1 MPPHVAVHQ
10 VSKSFSRH
18 AIGRRRTLRA
28 LVAGVAK
35 RSVRHD
41 PILALQ
47 GVSFILDSG
56 ESLGV
61 IGANG
66 AGKSTLLRL
75 VGGVGYADSGTIET
89 WGRFGALLELGAGGN
104 DDLSGR
110 DNIILGGV
118 IAGLSRMEARRRV
131 DEIVGFAELE
141 DFVDSPLRTY
151 STGMQMRL
159 SFSIIVHSAPDILLV
174 DEVLQVG
181 DMAFQYK
188 CLSKI
193 RALRDRGCCLLI
205 ASHDLAQ
212 IADICDRV
220 LWLQDGNQRML
231 GDPNEVVDAYRQR
244 LSSKTLERTPDP
256 TPVDETTAT
265 SDVPKLVLQSDRLGS
280 QELKITNVRI
290 EDADTRETDQFR
302 AGQPFR
308 VVIDYHTEK
317 SLPGAIFGVTISDD
331 RGRSCLDVN
340 SGIPASERKSELR
353 DSTAILEVFS
363 LDLRPGQ
370 YFVNVGIYER
380 AWGYAYDYHWHA
392 YKIKVEPK
400 SLELGLRSAPHRWI
414 IEG

>member
-1 MPPHVAVHQ
+1 MQPRVAVHQ
-10 VSKSFSRH
+10 VSKSFDRH
-18 AIGRRRTLRA
+18 EIGRRRTLRA

-41 PILALQ
+41 PVLALQ
-47 GVSFILDSG
+47 GVSFILNSG

-61 IGANG
+61 IGQNG

-75 VGGVGYADSGTIET
+75 VGGVGCPDSGSIET

-104 DDLSGR
+104 GELSGR

-118 IAGLSRMEARRRV
+118 IAGLSRMEARCRV
-131 DEIVGFAELE
+131 DEVVAFAELE

-159 SFSIIVHSAPDILLV
+159 AFSVVVHSAPEILLV

-188 CLSKI
+188 CLSRI

-205 ASHDLAQ
+205 ASHDLEQ

-220 LWLQDGNQRML
+220 LWLQDGKQRML
-231 GDPNEVVDAYRQR
+231 GNPYEVVDAYRQR
-244 LSSKTLERTPDP
+244 LSSKTRELTPVP
-256 TPVDETTAT
+256 TPVDKTAAT
-265 SDVPKLVLQSDRLGS
+265 NDMPKLVLQSNRLGS
-280 QELKITNVRI
+280 QDLKIMNVRI
-290 EDADTRETDQFR
+290 EDADSRETDQFR

-308 VVIDYHTEK
+308 VVIDCHCEK

-331 RGRSCLDVN
+331 QGRSCLDVN
-340 SGIPASERKSELR
+340 SGIPSSGKKSEIG

-370 YFVNVGIYER
+370 YFVNVGVYER
-380 AWGYAYDYHWHA
+380 SWSYAYDYHWHT
-392 YKIKVEPK
+392 YKITVEAK
-400 SLELGLRSAPHRWI
+400 HLELGLRSTPHRWI
-414 IEG
+414 IDP